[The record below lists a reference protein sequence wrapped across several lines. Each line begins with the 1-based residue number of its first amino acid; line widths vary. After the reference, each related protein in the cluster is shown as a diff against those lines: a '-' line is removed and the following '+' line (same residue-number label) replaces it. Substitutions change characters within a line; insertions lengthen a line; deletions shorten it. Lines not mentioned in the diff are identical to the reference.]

1 MKTEKVIDV
10 VFEHLPDNILIQKYE
25 TKLIKN
31 YIIKYKAKRSY
42 KMVEKINKELIT
54 HYGKSIYSKNY
65 KRVITKLAN
74 GKFNVTTY
82 YKENGINK
90 TVVSKID
97 FNEKQIEKLI
107 EGYLQEFNCKKTL
120 EFN

>member
-1 MKTEKVIDV
+1 
-10 VFEHLPDNILIQKYE
+10 
-25 TKLIKN
+25 
-31 YIIKYKAKRSY
+31 
-42 KMVEKINKELIT
+42 MVEKFNKELII

-65 KRVITKLAN
+65 KRVITKLTN

-90 TVVSKID
+90 TLVSKIE
-97 FNEKQIEKLI
+97 FNEEQIEELI
-107 EGYLQEFNCKKTL
+107 QGYLQEFNCKKTL

>member
-1 MKTEKVIDV
+1 
-10 VFEHLPDNILIQKYE
+10 
-25 TKLIKN
+25 
-31 YIIKYKAKRSY
+31 
-42 KMVEKINKELIT
+42 MVEIFNKELII

-65 KRVITKLAN
+65 KRVITKLTN

-82 YKENGINK
+82 YKENWINN
-90 TVVSKID
+90 TFVSKIE
-97 FNEKQIEKLI
+97 FNEKQIEELI

>member
-1 MKTEKVIDV
+1 
-10 VFEHLPDNILIQKYE
+10 
-25 TKLIKN
+25 
-31 YIIKYKAKRSY
+31 
-42 KMVEKINKELIT
+42 MVEKFNKELII

-65 KRVITKLAN
+65 KRVITKLTN

-90 TVVSKID
+90 TFVSKIE
-97 FNEKQIEKLI
+97 FNEKQIEELI
-107 EGYLQEFNCKKTL
+107 DGYLQEFNCKKTL

>member
-1 MKTEKVIDV
+1 
-10 VFEHLPDNILIQKYE
+10 
-25 TKLIKN
+25 
-31 YIIKYKAKRSY
+31 
-42 KMVEKINKELIT
+42 MVEKFNKELII

-65 KRVITKLAN
+65 KRVITKLTN

-90 TVVSKID
+90 TFVSKIE
-97 FNEKQIEKLI
+97 FNEKQIEELI
-107 EGYLQEFNCKKTL
+107 QGYLQEFNCKKTL

>member
-1 MKTEKVIDV
+1 
-10 VFEHLPDNILIQKYE
+10 
-25 TKLIKN
+25 
-31 YIIKYKAKRSY
+31 
-42 KMVEKINKELIT
+42 MVEKFNKELII

-65 KRVITKLAN
+65 KRVITKLTN

-90 TVVSKID
+90 TFVSKIE
-97 FNEKQIEKLI
+97 FNEEQIEELI
-107 EGYLQEFNCKKTL
+107 QGYLQEFNCKKTL

>member
-1 MKTEKVIDV
+1 
-10 VFEHLPDNILIQKYE
+10 
-25 TKLIKN
+25 
-31 YIIKYKAKRSY
+31 
-42 KMVEKINKELIT
+42 MVEKFNKELII

-65 KRVITKLAN
+65 KRVITNLTN

-90 TVVSKID
+90 TFVSKTE
-97 FNEKQIEKLI
+97 FNEKQIEELI

>member
-1 MKTEKVIDV
+1 
-10 VFEHLPDNILIQKYE
+10 
-25 TKLIKN
+25 
-31 YIIKYKAKRSY
+31 
-42 KMVEKINKELIT
+42 MVEKFNKELII

-65 KRVITKLAN
+65 KRVITKLTN

-90 TVVSKID
+90 TIVSKME

>member
-1 MKTEKVIDV
+1 
-10 VFEHLPDNILIQKYE
+10 
-25 TKLIKN
+25 
-31 YIIKYKAKRSY
+31 
-42 KMVEKINKELIT
+42 MVKKFNKELIIR
-54 HYGKSIYSKNY
+54 YGKSIYSKNY
-65 KRVITKLAN
+65 KRVITKLTN
-74 GKFNVTTY
+74 GKFIVTTY

-90 TVVSKID
+90 TIVSKME

>member
-1 MKTEKVIDV
+1 
-10 VFEHLPDNILIQKYE
+10 
-25 TKLIKN
+25 
-31 YIIKYKAKRSY
+31 
-42 KMVEKINKELIT
+42 MVEKFNKELII

-65 KRVITKLAN
+65 KRVITKLTN
-74 GKFNVTTY
+74 GKFIVTTY

-90 TVVSKID
+90 TIVSKME

-107 EGYLQEFNCKKTL
+107 KGYLQEFNCKKTL

>member
-1 MKTEKVIDV
+1 
-10 VFEHLPDNILIQKYE
+10 
-25 TKLIKN
+25 
-31 YIIKYKAKRSY
+31 
-42 KMVEKINKELIT
+42 MVEKFNKELII

-65 KRVITKLAN
+65 KRVIAKLTN

-90 TVVSKID
+90 TFVSKIE
-97 FNEKQIEKLI
+97 FNEKQIEELI